1 MGGITLV
8 RSEAGKGAL
17 FYLRVPL
24 PVPESEAAPLPV
36 DLAFAGPLYALVVEA
51 EEFNSAGLVALLRQL
66 RIEAEVAPSAEA
78 ALERCRAQAF
88 ALFFLDRDLPG
99 MSGLELARELRR
111 QEAGERRAVII
122 ATTGAATEPAR
133 AECLDA
139 GMDGFIAK
147 PVTLENLRAA
157 LGEWFGRRPG
167 ESRGRLPLGR
177 GRPREPWRLDTLR
190 YMANGDDRELARR
203 TRRYVRELDE
213 YLIELQGALDVADF
227 GRLRR
232 GAHRLVAH
240 LGIIEHAALVSA
252 AQEIEE
258 SAVNRDRDGAN
269 AKWAEVLSLAR
280 QVKIRLVADAESAPS
295 E

>member
-1 MGGITLV
+1 
-8 RSEAGKGAL
+8 
-17 FYLRVPL
+17 
-24 PVPESEAAPLPV
+24 
-36 DLAFAGPLYALVVEA
+36 
-51 EEFNSAGLVALLRQL
+51 VALLRQL

-78 ALERCRAQAF
+78 ALVRCRAQAF

-99 MSGLELARELRR
+99 ISGLELARELRR

-122 ATTGAATEPAR
+122 ATTGADTLPAR
-133 AECLDA
+133 SECLGA

-147 PVTLENLRAA
+147 PVTLETLRAA

-167 ESRGRLPLGR
+167 ESRVRLPLGR

-213 YLIELQGALDVADF
+213 YLTELQGAMEVTDF

-240 LGIIEHAALVSA
+240 LSIIEHAALVSA
-252 AQEIEE
+252 AQQIEE
-258 SAVNRDRDGAN
+258 SAVNRDRDGVS
-269 AKWAEVLSLAR
+269 AKWIEVLSLAR